1 MITRARLMLECP
13 QCHEPKLISVTI
25 IDDVVGPFM
34 CQSCVAGATM
44 ARRAPE
50 PEPARDATV
59 VKSAA
64 AA

>member
-34 CQSCVAGATM
+34 CQSCVVDATM
-44 ARRAPE
+44 ARRASRAGAG
-50 PEPARDATV
+50 ARSHGL
-59 VKSAA
+59 KSAEA
-64 AA
+64 A

>member
-34 CQSCVAGATM
+34 CQSCVVDATM
-44 ARRAPE
+44 ARRASSLQPAL
-50 PEPARDATV
+50 EPAAL
-59 VKSAA
+59 KSAEA
-64 AA
+64 A

>member
-34 CQSCVAGATM
+34 CQSCVVDATM
-44 ARRAPE
+44 ARRASA
-50 PEPARDATV
+50 PEPALGAAIVD
-59 VKSAA
+59 SAEA
-64 AA
+64 A